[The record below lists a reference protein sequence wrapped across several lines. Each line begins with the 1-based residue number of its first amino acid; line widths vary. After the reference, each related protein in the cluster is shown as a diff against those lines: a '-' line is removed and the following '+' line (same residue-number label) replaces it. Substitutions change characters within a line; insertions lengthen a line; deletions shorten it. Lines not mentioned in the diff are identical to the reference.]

1 MKAVFYLINIRYW
14 VSEVTNNRRIDV
26 NTRGSR
32 TDMTSLAGNLSVRL
46 VTRESLALHRFW
58 YTFIVKE

>member
-1 MKAVFYLINIRYW
+1 MKAVFYLTNIRYW

-32 TDMTSLAGNLSVRL
+32 TDMTSLAGIYRYG
-46 VTRESLALHRFW
+46 W
-58 YTFIVKE
+58 